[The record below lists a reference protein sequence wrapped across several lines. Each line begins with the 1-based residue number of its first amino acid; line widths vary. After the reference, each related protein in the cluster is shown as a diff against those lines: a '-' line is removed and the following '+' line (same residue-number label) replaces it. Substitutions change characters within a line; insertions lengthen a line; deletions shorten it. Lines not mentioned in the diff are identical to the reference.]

1 MSYVFDFLVIEGGFA
16 GLFFLN
22 PDARL
27 VIGFVWLG
35 VHMVLLL
42 PLLVAIPESIL
53 VRKWERKGCFQ
64 VASMRAANGMSSEF
78 DEARESRG
86 NGHE

>member
-1 MSYVFDFLVIEGGFA
+1 MSYVFAFLVIEGGFA
-16 GLFFLN
+16 GLAFLN
-22 PDARL
+22 PGSRL

-35 VHMVLLL
+35 VHMVLSL
-42 PLLVAIPESIL
+42 PLLVAIPGSIRA
-53 VRKWERKGCFQ
+53 RKWERKGCFQ
-64 VASMRAANGMSSEF
+64 VASMRAASDMSSEF